1 MVKFNCILLFFICP
15 LIYFAQQ
22 VNNVEASQ
30 LGQNIVVTYDLETEQ
45 PCTINL
51 FISTNGG
58 NTWQGP
64 LKQVQGQVGPNIKSG
79 QNSITLFVLNE
90 FNELRG
96 DNIRFKVDALTNN
109 LNTIKIGTQTWT
121 TKNLDVTTYRNG
133 EVIPQVQDA
142 NAWANLRTGA
152 WCYYENNTVNGPP
165 AGSKAELINNSILR
179 SYGKLY
185 NWYAVNDPRGLAP
198 KGHHI
203 PSDAEWTKLSDNLG
217 DEAGTKMKSSS
228 GWQNNGN
235 GTNTSGFAGLPGGYH
250 DDDGYFYDIGA
261 TGYWWSSSEND
272 AIGAWSRYLNDV
284 DGDVYRN
291 YDNKRDGFS
300 VRCLRD

>member
-15 LIYFAQQ
+15 FIYFAQQ

-79 QNSITLFVLNE
+79 QNSITLFVLTE

-96 DNIRFKVDALTNN
+96 DNIRFKVDATTNN

-152 WCYYENNTVNGPP
+152 WCYYENNTANG
-165 AGSKAELINNSILR
+165 S

-198 KGHHI
+198 NGYHI
-203 PSDAEWTKLSDNLG
+203 PTDAEWTILTTYLG
-217 DEAGTKMKSSS
+217 GESVADTKMKSTT

-235 GTNTSGFAGLPGGYH
+235 GTNTSGFSGLPGGYRNYN
-250 DDDGYFYDIGA
+250 GLFSLIGSF
-261 TGYWWSSSEND
+261 GNWWSSSESSTNL
-272 AIGAWSRYLNDV
+272 AWCRYLQSSN
-284 DGDVYRN
+284 GSLYRN
-291 YDNKRDGFS
+291 NSFKQNGVS
-300 VRCLRD
+300 VRCLKD

>member
-1 MVKFNCILLFFICP
+1 MVKFNFLVLFFICP
-15 LIYFAQQ
+15 LIYFAQK

-30 LGQNIVVTYDLETEQ
+30 QGQNIVVTYDLETEQ

-58 NTWQGP
+58 ATWQGP

-79 QNSITLFVLNE
+79 QNSITLFVLTE

-109 LNTIKIGTQTWT
+109 LNTKKIGTQTWT

-133 EVIPQVQDA
+133 DAIPQVQDA
-142 NAWANLRTGA
+142 KAWENLRTGA
-152 WCYYENNTVNGPP
+152 WCYYENNTANG
-165 AGSKAELINNSILR
+165 S

-198 KGHHI
+198 KGYHI

-228 GWQNNGN
+228 GWKNNGN
-235 GTNTSGFAGLPGGYH
+235 GTNTSRFAGLPGG
-250 DDDGYFYDIGA
+250 FRSYDRDFFNIGA
-261 TGYWWSSSEND
+261 GGYWWSSSEFNTSF
-272 AIGAWSRYLNDV
+272 AW
-284 DGDVYRN
+284 YRN
-291 YDNKRDGFS
+291 LYFNDGNVNRDNANKHYGFS

>member
-1 MVKFNCILLFFICP
+1 MVKFNCIVLFFICP
-15 LIYFAQQ
+15 LIYFAQK

-58 NTWQGP
+58 TTWQGP

-79 QNSITLFVLNE
+79 QNSITLFVLTE
-90 FNELRG
+90 FKELRG
-96 DNIRFKVDALTNN
+96 DNIRFKVDATTNN
-109 LNTIKIGTQTWT
+109 LNTIKIGNQTWAT
-121 TKNLDVTTYRNG
+121 RNLNLETYRNG

-152 WCYYENNTVNGPP
+152 WCYYENNTANG
-165 AGSKAELINNSILR
+165 S

-198 KGHHI
+198 KGYHI
-203 PSDAEWTKLSDNLG
+203 PSDAEWTILSDNLG

-228 GWQNNGN
+228 GWKNNGN
-235 GTNTSGFAGLPGGYH
+235 GNNTSGFAGLPGGYRNSN
-250 DDDGYFYDIGA
+250 GYFSFIGA
-261 TGYWWSSSEND
+261 NGDWWSSSESS
-272 AIGAWSRYLNDV
+272 AGSAWYRYLYSFN
-284 DGDVYRN
+284 GNVYRN
-291 YDNKRDGFS
+291 SSDEQNGFS

>member
-1 MVKFNCILLFFICP
+1 MRVISLIILFFICP
-15 LIYFAQQ
+15 LIYLAQK

-30 LGQNIVVTYDLETEQ
+30 LGQNIVLTYDLETEQ

-58 NTWQGP
+58 KTWQGP

-79 QNSITLFVLNE
+79 QNSITLFVLTE

-96 DNIRFKVDALTNN
+96 DNIRFKVDASTTN
-109 LNTIKIGTQTWT
+109 LNIIKIGNQTWAT
-121 TKNLDVTTYRNG
+121 RNLNLETYRNG

-152 WCYYENNTVNGPP
+152 WCYYENNTANG
-165 AGSKAELINNSILR
+165 S

-185 NWYAVNDPRGLAP
+185 NWYAVTDPRGLAP
-198 KGHHI
+198 KGYHI
-203 PSDAEWTKLSDNLG
+203 PSDAEWTILSDNLG

-228 GWQNNGN
+228 GWKNNGN
-235 GTNTSGFAGLPGGYH
+235 GNNTSGFAGLPGGYR
-250 DDDGYFYDIGA
+250 YYNRNFFYIGA
-261 TGYWWSSSEND
+261 NGYWWSSSEND
-272 AIGAWSRYLNDV
+272 ASLAWSR
-284 DGDVYRN
+284 
-291 YDNKRDGFS
+291 S
-300 VRCLRD
+300 

>member
-1 MVKFNCILLFFICP
+1 MVKFNCIVLFFICP
-15 LIYFAQQ
+15 FIYFAQK

-30 LGQNIVVTYDLETEQ
+30 LGQNIVVTYDLESEQ
-45 PCTINL
+45 PCTVNL

-58 NTWQGP
+58 TTWQGP

-96 DNIRFKVDALTNN
+96 DNILFKVDATTNN

-152 WCYYENNTVNGPP
+152 WCYYENNTANG
-165 AGSKAELINNSILR
+165 S

-198 KGHHI
+198 KGYHI
-203 PSDAEWTKLSDNLG
+203 PSDAEWTILSDNLG

-228 GWQNNGN
+228 GWKNNGN
-235 GTNTSGFAGLPGGYH
+235 GTNTIGFAGLPGGLRGNL
-250 DDDGYFYDIGA
+250 GYFGSIGA
-261 TGYWWSSSEND
+261 NGNWWSSSEGNSDYAWFRNLFND
-272 AIGAWSRYLNDV
+272 NGYVNVNFNDKQ
-284 DGDVYRN
+284 N
-291 YDNKRDGFS
+291 GFS

>member
-1 MVKFNCILLFFICP
+1 MVKFNCIVLFFICP
-15 LIYFAQQ
+15 LIYFAQE

-30 LGQNIVVTYDLETEQ
+30 QGQNIVVTYDLETEQ

-64 LKQVQGQVGPNIKSG
+64 LKQVQGQVGPNIKTG
-79 QNSITLFVLNE
+79 TNSITLFVLTE

-96 DNIRFKVDALTNN
+96 DNILFKVDATTNN

-152 WCYYENNTVNGPP
+152 WCYYENNTANG
-165 AGSKAELINNSILR
+165 S

-198 KGHHI
+198 KGYHI
-203 PSDAEWTKLSDNLG
+203 PSDAEWTILSDNLG
-217 DEAGTKMKSSS
+217 DEAGRKMKSSS
-228 GWQNNGN
+228 RWKNNGN
-235 GTNTSGFAGLPGGYH
+235 GNNTSGFAGLPGGFRDYS
-250 DDDGYFYDIGA
+250 GVFNFIGA
-261 TGYWWSSSEND
+261 NGTWWSSSEFYTSS
-272 AIGAWSRYLNDV
+272 AWSRILND
-284 DGDVYRN
+284 DNGNVYRN
-291 YDNKRDGFS
+291 FGNYKQNGFS

>member
-1 MVKFNCILLFFICP
+1 MRVISLIILFFICP
-15 LIYFAQQ
+15 LIYLAQK

-30 LGQNIVVTYDLETEQ
+30 LGQNIVVTYDLESEQ

-58 NTWQGP
+58 KTWQGP

-79 QNSITLFVLNE
+79 QNRITLFVLTE

-96 DNIRFKVDALTNN
+96 DNIVFKVDALTNN

-133 EVIPQVQDA
+133 DAIPQVQDA
-142 NAWANLRTGA
+142 KAWVNLRTGA
-152 WCYYENNTVNGPP
+152 WCYYENETANG
-165 AGSKAELINNSILR
+165 ST
-179 SYGKLY
+179 YGKLY
-185 NWYAVNDPRGLAP
+185 NWYAVNDARGLAP
-198 KGHHI
+198 KGYHI
-203 PSDAEWTKLSDNLG
+203 PTDNEWTILSENLG
-217 DEAGTKMKSSS
+217 GTPVAGTKMKSSS

-235 GTNTSGFAGLPGGYH
+235 GSKTSGFAGLPGGYLSYN
-250 DDDGYFYDIGA
+250 GLFNSIGA
-261 TGYWWSSSEND
+261 YGTWWSSSEID
-272 AIGAWSRYLNDV
+272 PYAAWFRSLIGNNGNV
-284 DGDVYRN
+284 DRGSSSKRN
-291 YDNKRDGFS
+291 GFS

>member
-1 MVKFNCILLFFICP
+1 MVKFNCIVLFFICP

-79 QNSITLFVLNE
+79 QNSIPLFVLTE
-90 FNELRG
+90 FKELRG
-96 DNIRFKVDALTNN
+96 DNIRFKVDATTNN
-109 LNTIKIGTQTWT
+109 LNTIKIGSIFGGNQTWA
-121 TKNLDVTTYRNG
+121 TKNLDVETYRNG

-152 WCYYENNTVNGPP
+152 WCYYENNTANG
-165 AGSKAELINNSILR
+165 S

-185 NWYAVNDPRGLAP
+185 NWHAVNDPRGLAP
-198 KGHHI
+198 KGYHI
-203 PSDAEWTKLSDNLG
+203 PTDAEWTILSDNLG

-228 GWQNNGN
+228 GWKNNGN
-235 GTNTSGFAGLPGGYH
+235 GTNTSGFAGLPGGFRVY
-250 DDDGYFYDIGA
+250 DGNFSNIGA
-261 TGYWWSSSEND
+261 NGGWWSSSE
-272 AIGAWSRYLNDV
+272 ASTSIALYRALNDD
-284 DGDVYRN
+284 DGDVSRAN
-291 YDNKRDGFS
+291 DDKRSGFS

>member
-1 MVKFNCILLFFICP
+1 MVKFNCTVLFFICP
-15 LIYFAQQ
+15 LIYFAQK

-30 LGQNIVVTYDLETEQ
+30 QGQNIVVTYDLETEQ

-79 QNSITLFVLNE
+79 QNSITLFVLTE

-96 DNIRFKVDALTNN
+96 DNIRFKVDATTNN

-133 EVIPQVQDA
+133 EVIPQVKDA

-152 WCYYENNTVNGPP
+152 WCYYENNTANG
-165 AGSKAELINNSILR
+165 S

-198 KGHHI
+198 NGYHI
-203 PSDAEWTKLSDNLG
+203 PTDEEWTILTDNLG
-217 DEAGTKMKSSS
+217 GESVASKKMKNSS

-235 GTNTSGFAGLPGGYH
+235 GTNTSGFAGLPGGFRGFNGNFNLIG
-250 DDDGYFYDIGA
+250 GY
-261 TGYWWSSSEND
+261 GYWWSSSEANTSY
-272 AIGAWSRYLNDV
+272 AWSRELNYN
-284 DGDVYRN
+284 DGKSDEYN
-291 YDNKRDGFS
+291 YKQDGFS
-300 VRCLRD
+300 VRCLKD

>member
-1 MVKFNCILLFFICP
+1 MVKFNCIVLFFICP
-15 LIYFAQQ
+15 LIYFAQK

-30 LGQNIVVTYDLETEQ
+30 QGQNIVVTYDLETEQ

-51 FISTNGG
+51 FISTNDG

-96 DNIRFKVDALTNN
+96 DNIRFKVDATTNN

-152 WCYYENNTVNGPP
+152 WCYYENNTANG
-165 AGSKAELINNSILR
+165 S

-198 KGHHI
+198 KGYHI

-228 GWQNNGN
+228 GWKNNGN
-235 GTNTSGFAGLPGGYH
+235 GTNTSGFAGLPGVYRSSNG
-250 DDDGYFYDIGA
+250 DFYDIGA
-261 TGYWWSSSEND
+261 NGSWWSSSEDDTDN
-272 AIGAWSRYLNDV
+272 AW
-284 DGDVYRN
+284 YRPL
-291 YDNKRDGFS
+291 YGTFW
-300 VRCLRD
+300 RCSQILRQ

>member
-1 MVKFNCILLFFICP
+1 MVKFNCIVLFFICP

-30 LGQNIVVTYDLETEQ
+30 LGQNIVVTYDLESEQ

-58 NTWQGP
+58 NIWQGP

-79 QNSITLFVLNE
+79 ENSITLFVLNE

-96 DNIRFKVDALTNN
+96 DNIRFKVDATTNN

-142 NAWANLRTGA
+142 NAWANISTGA
-152 WCYYENNTVNGPP
+152 WCYYENNTANG
-165 AGSKAELINNSILR
+165 S

-198 KGHHI
+198 KGYHI
-203 PSDAEWTKLSDNLG
+203 PTSNEWTILSENLG
-217 DEAGTKMKSSS
+217 GTSEAGTKMKSTS
-228 GWQNNGN
+228 GWKNNGN
-235 GTNTSGFAGLPGGYH
+235 GTNTSGFAGLPGGNR
-250 DDDGYFYDIGA
+250 DNDGGFDNVGA
-261 TGYWWSSSEND
+261 GGNWWSSSGGGTNF
-272 AIGAWSRYLNDV
+272 AWYHNLYDF
-284 DGDVYRN
+284 DGVVYRSYYYKQN
-291 YDNKRDGFS
+291 GFS

>member
-1 MVKFNCILLFFICP
+1 MVKFNCIVLFFICP

-30 LGQNIVVTYDLETEQ
+30 QGQNIVVTYDLESEQ

-58 NTWQGP
+58 KTWQGP

-90 FNELRG
+90 FKELRG
-96 DNIRFKVDALTNN
+96 DNISFKVEAATTNLKTSTTN

-142 NAWANLRTGA
+142 NAWANISTGA
-152 WCYYENNTVNGPP
+152 WCYYENNTANG
-165 AGSKAELINNSILR
+165 S

-198 KGHHI
+198 KGYHI
-203 PSDAEWTKLSDNLG
+203 PTDKEWTILSENLG
-217 DEAGTKMKSSS
+217 GTWDAGTKMKSSS
-228 GWQNNGN
+228 GWKNNGN
-235 GTNTSGFAGLPGGYH
+235 GTNTTGFAGLPGGFRSYN
-250 DDDGYFYDIGA
+250 GNFINIGA
-261 TGYWWSSSEND
+261 YGYWWSSSYD
-272 AIGAWSRYLNDV
+272 GCIRYLSPND
-284 DGDVYRN
+284 GNVYSPN
-291 YDNKRDGFS
+291 YDKHYGFS

>member
-1 MVKFNCILLFFICP
+1 MVKFNCIVLFFICP
-15 LIYFAQQ
+15 FIYFAQE

-30 LGQNIVVTYDLETEQ
+30 QGQNIVVTYDLETEQ

-51 FISTNGG
+51 FISTNDG

-96 DNIRFKVDALTNN
+96 DNIRFKVDATTNN

-152 WCYYENNTVNGPP
+152 WCYYENNTANG
-165 AGSKAELINNSILR
+165 S

-198 KGHHI
+198 KGYHI

-228 GWQNNGN
+228 GWKNNGN
-235 GTNTSGFAGLPGGYH
+235 GTNTSGFAGLPGGCRNYN
-250 DDDGYFYDIGA
+250 GKVSNVGA
-261 TGYWWSSSEND
+261 TGFWWSSSEYNTYY
-272 AIGAWSRYLNDV
+272 AWYRFLNSNNGNVFRSYLN
-284 DGDVYRN
+284 
-291 YDNKRDGFS
+291 KQDGFS

>member
-1 MVKFNCILLFFICP
+1 MVKFNCIVLFFICP
-15 LIYFAQQ
+15 LIYFAQK

-30 LGQNIVVTYDLETEQ
+30 QGQNIVVTYDLETEQ

-64 LKQVQGQVGPNIKSG
+64 LKQVQGQVGPNIKTG
-79 QNSITLFVLNE
+79 TNSITLFVLTE

-96 DNIRFKVDALTNN
+96 DNILFKVDATTNN

-142 NAWANLRTGA
+142 NAWANLRAGA
-152 WCYYENNTVNGPP
+152 WCYYENNTANG
-165 AGSKAELINNSILR
+165 S

-198 KGHHI
+198 KGYHI
-203 PSDAEWTKLSDNLG
+203 PSDAEWTILSDNLG

-228 GWQNNGN
+228 GWKNNGN
-235 GTNTSGFAGLPGGYH
+235 GNNTSGFAGLPGGYRSSNG
-250 DDDGYFYDIGA
+250 DFGTIGA
-261 TGYWWSSSEND
+261 YGYWWSSSEYNTYY
-272 AIGAWSRYLNDV
+272 AWYRYLDYGNGLV
-284 DGDVYRN
+284 FSYN
-291 YDNKRDGFS
+291 YGEQSGFS

>member
-1 MVKFNCILLFFICP
+1 MVKFNFIVLFFICP

-30 LGQNIVVTYDLETEQ
+30 QGQNIVVTYDLETEQ

-58 NTWQGP
+58 KTWQGP

-96 DNIRFKVDALTNN
+96 DNILFKVDASTNN
-109 LNTIKIGTQTWT
+109 LNTIKIGNQTWAT
-121 TKNLDVTTYRNG
+121 RNLNLETYRNG
-133 EVIPQVQDA
+133 EAIPQVQDA
-142 NAWANLRTGA
+142 KAWANLSTGA
-152 WCYYENNTVNGPP
+152 WCYYENNTANG
-165 AGSKAELINNSILR
+165 ST
-179 SYGKLY
+179 YGKLY

-198 KGHHI
+198 IGYHI
-203 PSDAEWTKLSDNLG
+203 PTDNEWTILTENLG
-217 DEAGTKMKSSS
+217 GESKAGTKMKSTS
-228 GWQNNGN
+228 GWKNNGS
-235 GTNTSGFAGLPGGYH
+235 GTNTSGFAGLPGGFRDYNG
-250 DDDGYFYDIGA
+250 DFYYIGA
-261 TGYWWSSSEND
+261 NGFWWSSSESYTSNAWVRNLSND
-272 AIGAWSRYLNDV
+272 NGNV
-284 DGDVYRN
+284 GRN
-291 YDNKRDGFS
+291 YGFKQDGFS

>member
-1 MVKFNCILLFFICP
+1 MVKFNCIVLFFICP

-30 LGQNIVVTYDLETEQ
+30 QGQNIVVTYDLETEQ

-51 FISTNGG
+51 FISANGG

-109 LNTIKIGTQTWT
+109 LNTIKIGTQTWA

-133 EVIPQVQDA
+133 EAIPQVQDA

-152 WCYYENNTVNGPP
+152 WCYYENNTANGTT
-165 AGSKAELINNSILR
+165 
-179 SYGKLY
+179 YGKLY

-198 KGHHI
+198 NGYHI
-203 PSDAEWTKLSDNLG
+203 PSDAEWTILTNYLG
-217 DEAGTKMKSSS
+217 AEYIAGTKMKSSS
-228 GWQNNGN
+228 GWKNNGN
-235 GTNTSGFAGLPGGYH
+235 GTNTIGFEGLPGGCRVGNG
-250 DDDGYFYDIGA
+250 DFNNVGA
-261 TGYWWSSSEND
+261 TGYWWSSSENNSNY
-272 AIGAWSRYLNDV
+272 AWFRNLYYNDGYV
-284 DGDVYRN
+284 NSYN
-291 YDNKRDGFS
+291 FYKQNGFS